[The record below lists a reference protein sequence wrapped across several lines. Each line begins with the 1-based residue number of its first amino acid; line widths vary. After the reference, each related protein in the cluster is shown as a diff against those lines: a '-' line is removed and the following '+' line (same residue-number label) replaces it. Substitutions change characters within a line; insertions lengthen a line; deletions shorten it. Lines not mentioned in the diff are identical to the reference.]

1 MRYGSFAAKFAQQ
14 TPDFMHGVLVAF
26 AYLGGEIQATPYV
39 DGAIVVRE
47 AVGLDGTLAAQPH
60 LTGEVGAY
68 PALKGKI
75 EVNP

>member
-26 AYLGGEIQATPYV
+26 VYLGGEIQA
-39 DGAIVVRE
+39 
-47 AVGLDGTLAAQPH
+47 QPH
-60 LTGEVGAY
+60 VIGGVEAY
-68 PALKGKI
+68 SALHGKI